1 MNKYLLFFIIIFF
14 AAVSMAEEIAQET
27 GKASSENSEN
37 DYLGYYDRFYVQ
49 PTAGIGIIFFDID
62 INVAID
68 VLVKRF
74 GKGHRIYVG
83 AEGGFRYMPNLNYKT
98 FDVDPVT
105 EFPIMGNLVFDFK
118 TPSENGLPEYASFWI
133 AFGYSRALIV
143 PDPAE
148 SDDSTW
154 CNSISWGIGTTL
166 KFKNK
171 FVLKMGVNGIGLI
184 IPTLTVAVGYRF

>member
-1 MNKYLLFFIIIFF
+1 MKKYMLFF
-14 AAVSMAEEIAQET
+14 AVLLLSGILVAEEAL
-27 GKASSENSEN
+27 SENSKDEFSA
-37 DYLGYYDRFYVQ
+37 YYDRFFVQ
-49 PTAGIGIIFFDID
+49 PTAGIGIIYFDID
-62 INVAID
+62 INVALD

-74 GKGHRIYVG
+74 DSGHRIYVG

-118 TPSENGLPEYASFWI
+118 TKNGLPEYASLWL